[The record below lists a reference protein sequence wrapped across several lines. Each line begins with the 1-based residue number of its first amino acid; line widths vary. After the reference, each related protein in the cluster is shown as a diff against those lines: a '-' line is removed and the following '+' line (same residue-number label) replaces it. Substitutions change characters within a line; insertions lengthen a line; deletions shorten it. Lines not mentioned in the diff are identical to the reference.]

1 MCGLYLEQYL
11 FAQLLE
17 IRRDTL
23 RLQSAD
29 AMHDA
34 GRGRF
39 NQLLFYLLVLLIG
52 YLAFVVLQPFLAS
65 LAWAAIFG
73 MMFHPVYQ
81 RLSERL
87 GPNRAALLTTL
98 IAGVLIVSPAVLI
111 VSVFAREV
119 PMVIEYLKNVSV
131 TPAQIQQGWDVV
143 RSWAPFELP
152 VDPTSMLRQGA
163 QRALAFLAPR
173 AGAVVA
179 DVLST
184 LGALVIMLFAL
195 FFLLRDGHELA
206 RQVRGLLPLSERERD
221 RMIVETRDL
230 VVASVGAG
238 LAVAAAQGTIG
249 GIAFALLGIGAPVIW
264 GVVMAMTS
272 LIPVVGAALV
282 WLPTALWLLLSGEIM
297 RGVILLLIGGVG
309 ISMIDNILRPLLLS
323 GRTSAGGLVVF
334 LGLLGGVS
342 AFGFV
347 GLVLGPIVLV
357 TAVSLLRVFTRPDL
371 IESPTAAAESKALA
385 SGPITLE

>member
-1 MCGLYLEQYL
+1 
-11 FAQLLE
+11 
-17 IRRDTL
+17 
-23 RLQSAD
+23 
-29 AMHDA
+29 MHHA
-34 GRGRF
+34 GRVRF
-39 NQLLFYLLVLLIG
+39 NQLLFYSLVLLIG

-81 RLSERL
+81 RLRERL
-87 GPNRAALLTTL
+87 GRNRAALVTTL

-119 PMVIEYLKNVSV
+119 PIVIEYLKNVSV
-131 TPAQIQQGWDVV
+131 TPAQIQQIWDVV
-143 RSWAPFELP
+143 RSWAPLELP
-152 VDPTSMLRQGA
+152 VDPTSMLREGA

-184 LGALVIMLFAL
+184 LAALLIMLFAL

-221 RMIVETRDL
+221 RMITETRDL

-282 WLPTALWLLLSGEIM
+282 WLPTALWLLLSGEII

-323 GRTSAGGLVVF
+323 GRTSASGLVVF

-357 TAVSLLRVFTRPDL
+357 TAASLLRVFTRPDL
-371 IESPTAAAESKALA
+371 IDSPTAAAESKALA
-385 SGPITLE
+385 SGPIALE